1 MREIDLIPAS
11 YRAARRQTFLLKALV
26 GVVIGLVTT
35 TAAARVWL
43 DMRIEAIDTEV
54 SSLQA
59 RQTITTGERDQL
71 AALTETKRNYE
82 EQLYLLSGL
91 RSGAATTDLFATID
105 DALIDDEVWFRSW
118 EFRRAGVTNAEGQ
131 SIETGYFVV
140 VTDNAADNDTWR
152 VETHMTIAGQ
162 ALDHAAL
169 SRFVQRLLGH
179 PEIENVHIRR
189 TELQRFATRS
199 LVDFDLAVVINRQ
212 VNR

>member
-11 YRAARRQTFLLKALV
+11 YRAARRQTFWLKALA
-26 GVVIGLVTT
+26 GIALGLVAS
-35 TAAARVWL
+35 TAAARIWL
-43 DMRIEAIDTEV
+43 DMRIVAVDSDV
-54 SSLQA
+54 ASLQA
-59 RQTITTGERDQL
+59 RQTITTAERDQL
-71 AALTETKRNYE
+71 TALSETKQNYV

-91 RSGAATTDLFATID
+91 RSGATTTELFATID

-140 VTDNAADNDTWR
+140 VTDNAGDNDTWS

-169 SRFVQRLLGH
+169 SRFVQRLLQH
-179 PEIENVHIRR
+179 SEIENVHIRR
-189 TELQRFATRS
+189 TELQRFAARS

-212 VNR
+212 VSR